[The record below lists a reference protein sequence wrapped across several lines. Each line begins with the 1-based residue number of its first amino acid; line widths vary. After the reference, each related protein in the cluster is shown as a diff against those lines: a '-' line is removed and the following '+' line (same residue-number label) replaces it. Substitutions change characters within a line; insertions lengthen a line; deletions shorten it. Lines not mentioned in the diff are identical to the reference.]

1 MPLSIQ
7 VSDGSPG
14 TVRIALDGSL
24 DSETTPELE
33 KTLRSVAERMPR
45 IAFDLQ
51 RLEFISS
58 AGLRAIFAT
67 VKRQKAHGGE
77 VALSNMSPG
86 VRKVFEIVKALPDM
100 RVFSSTE
107 ELDAYLAKFQ

>member
-1 MPLSIQ
+1 MPISIQ
-7 VSDGSPG
+7 VSDGGHG
-14 TVRIALDGSL
+14 TVRVALDGSL
-24 DSETTPELE
+24 DSDTTPELE
-33 KTLRSVAERMPR
+33 TTLASLAERMPL
-45 IAFDLQ
+45 ILFDMQ

-67 VKRQKAHGGE
+67 VKRQKTHGGE

-100 RVFSSTE
+100 RVFTSTE
-107 ELDAYLAKFQ
+107 ELDNYLAKFQ